1 MKLRLSSNLLII
13 LGCLSYASLGVA
25 VPMTEFQLN
34 VRADTVL
41 SIENRLTVLSVSE
54 RILNRNDPQ
63 FAELLDDLPNPFLY
77 ESRPALVEAEV
88 VAPAPEPEPR
98 ISEQEVL
105 AQIAATLSS
114 RITGS
119 LERGG
124 NYFVQLSGGELL
136 RAGNRLPVRIPTLST
151 EAFIIEII
159 SISPGGLMLGL
170 GESRIDLSMPTGA
183 RGGARLT
190 PADEAAPNREP

>member
-1 MKLRLSSNLLII
+1 MKLRIFSKLLII
-13 LGCLSYASLGVA
+13 LGWFSCPSLAVA

-41 SIENRLTVLSVSE
+41 SIENRLTVLSVAE

-63 FAELLDDLPNPFLY
+63 FAELMGDLPNPFLY
-77 ESRPALVEAEV
+77 ESRPAPVEAEF

-98 ISEQEVL
+98 FSEQEVL

-136 RAGNRLPVRIPTLST
+136 RVGNRLPVRIPTLSA

-159 SISPGGLMLGL
+159 SISPSGLMLGL
-170 GESRIDLSMPTGA
+170 GESRIALPMPTGA